1 MQLTADQREREQ
13 RLQAALLDLDKDS
26 GVIPANRKAILNF
39 LQASQARGVGTA
51 RQIIYI
57 YKLKKLSSILN
68 KDFRKTT
75 PKDMEK
81 AIAKLENTQLSEWT
95 KHTFKA
101 VVKRFYQWLRGLEDE
116 YPPEVKWIKLRM
128 KNEGRILPEE
138 LLTEEEVKRLAEAAE
153 SPRDRAF
160 VLTLYESGCRVGE
173 LTSLRVKHV
182 QFDKYG
188 AVLIVNGKTGMRRVR
203 TIASSPAL
211 AAWMNNHPDHA
222 NPNAPLWTL
231 IGNTN
236 HGREM
241 DRDTAAALIRRL
253 ASKVG
258 LKKRVNPHMFR
269 HSRASHLANVM
280 TEAQMK
286 TYLGWVPGSDMAS
299 VYVHLSGRDVDKA
312 LLQLNGIVQEGE
324 KNEPVLKVLLCPRC
338 NQQSDPTSK
347 FCQKCG
353 LPLELKAGL
362 EMEEAR
368 SKADEIMSRLLE
380 DPEVK
385 DLLEQKLRHLKLA

>member
-1 MQLTADQREREQ
+1 LQETAAERDREH
-13 RLQAALLDLDKDS
+13 RLERSIEDLKTDPK
-26 GVIPANRKAILNF
+26 VLPANRKLILDF
-39 LQASQARGVGTA
+39 LQASRARSVGPA
-51 RQIIYI
+51 RQIVYV
-57 YKLKKLSSILN
+57 YKLKKLSLILN

-75 PKDMEK
+75 VKDMEK
-81 AIAKLENTQLSEWT
+81 AIAGLETTRLSEWT

-116 YPPEVKWIKLRM
+116 YPPEVKWIKLRL
-128 KNEGRILPEE
+128 KNEGHMLPEE

-153 SPRDRAF
+153 HPRDRAF

-173 LTSLRVKHV
+173 ILSLRIKHV

-203 TIASSPAL
+203 VIASSPAI
-211 AAWMNNHPDHA
+211 ATWMNNHPNRDQ
-222 NPNAPLWTL
+222 PNAPLWTL
-231 IGNTN
+231 VGTRN
-236 HGREM
+236 HGQEM
-241 DRDTAAALIRRL
+241 DRDTAANQIRSL
-253 ASKVG
+253 ARKIG

-312 LLQLNGIVQEGE
+312 LLQMNGIVQDGE
-324 KNEPVLKVLLCPRC
+324 KPELVLKVLICPRC
-338 NQQSDPTSK
+338 NQKSDPTSR

-362 EMEEAR
+362 EIEEAR
-368 SKADEIMSRLLE
+368 SKADEIMSKLLE
-380 DPEVK
+380 DPDVK
-385 DLLEQKLRHLKLA
+385 DFLEQKLRHLKLT

>member
-1 MQLTADQREREQ
+1 MALRDLNTDTQLIQ
-13 RLQAALLDLDKDS
+13 
-26 GVIPANRKAILNF
+26 ANRKAILNF
-39 LQASQARGVGTA
+39 LQASRARGVGDA
-51 RQIIYI
+51 RQIVYV
-57 YKLKKLSSILN
+57 YKLKKLSGIVN
-68 KDFRKTT
+68 KDFRKVTA
-75 PKDMEK
+75 KDMEK
-81 AIAKLENTQLSEWT
+81 ALAKLESTRLSEWT

-101 VVKRFYQWLRGLEDE
+101 VVKRFFQWLRGLEDE

-160 VLTLYESGCRVGE
+160 VLSLYESGCRVGE

-203 TIASSPAL
+203 IIASSPAL
-211 AAWMNNHPDHA
+211 ANWMSNHPDHD

-231 IGNTN
+231 IGTTN
-236 HGREM
+236 HGQEM

-253 ASKVG
+253 AEKVG

-324 KNEPVLKVLLCPRC
+324 KTEPVLKVLVCPRC
-338 NQQSDPTSK
+338 NQKSDPTSK

-368 SKADEIMSRLLE
+368 SKADDIMSKLLE

-385 DLLEQKLRHLKLA
+385 DLLEQKLRQLKLS

>member
-1 MQLTADQREREQ
+1 LQLTADQREREQ
-13 RLQAALLDLDKDS
+13 RLKAALEGLNDDTSL
-26 GVIPANRKAILNF
+26 IPANRKAILNF
-39 LQASQARGVGTA
+39 LQASQARGVGPA
-51 RQIIYI
+51 RQIVYV
-57 YKLKKLSSILN
+57 YKLTKLSNMLN

-75 PKDMEK
+75 SKDMEK
-81 AIAKLENTQLSEWT
+81 TIAKLEATRLSEWT

-173 LTSLRVKHV
+173 LTSLRIKHI

-211 AAWMNNHPDHA
+211 AAWMNNHPDHD

-236 HGREM
+236 HGQEM

-253 ASKVG
+253 ASKIG

-312 LLQLNGIVQEGE
+312 LLQLNGIAQEGE
-324 KNEPVLKVLLCPRC
+324 KTEPVLKVLICPRC
-338 NQQSDPTSK
+338 NQKSDPISR

-362 EMEEAR
+362 EIEEAR
-368 SKADEIMSRLLE
+368 SKADEVMSKLLE

-385 DLLEQKLRHLKLA
+385 DLLEQKLRVLKLT